1 MYRVARLSS
10 DATHCRQKYEA
21 RPDPPA
27 TAIFPGAARSPVR
40 KAIPIAAGI
49 AVAAAVAA
57 YALSP
62 FFMETYEENTGAIV
76 INAMGSSVPGC
87 EETDECFIPSVVTV
101 DVGGEVAWINE
112 DAAAHTITSGILA
125 DGGPDGVFDSG
136 LFVSETTFAHTFD
149 SAGVYPYFCMV
160 HPWMSGLVIVQ
171 DT

>member
-1 MYRVARLSS
+1 M
-10 DATHCRQKYEA
+10 
-21 RPDPPA
+21 
-27 TAIFPGAARSPVR
+27 R

-112 DAAAHTITSGILA
+112 DVAAHTITSGILA

-136 LFVSETTFAHTFD
+136 LFAPETTFTHTFD
-149 SAGVYPYFCMV
+149 EVGAYPYFCMV